1 MRVAELILGP
11 DARSPGLARRFV
23 TTTLIG
29 WAQPDYD
36 DAVLLVSELVTNA
49 TLHAR
54 TEIVVR
60 VELGTES
67 LVLSVTDGSARQ
79 PVARHYSDHA
89 TTGRGLG
96 LVNTLARRWG
106 IDPHADGTKTVWC
119 ELTPEPAGGRPDD
132 RDVDLDAF
140 PDLEEG
146 ASRREQGFG
155 PSTANRAA
163 A

>member
-1 MRVAELILGP
+1 MAELILGP

-23 TTTLIG
+23 TSTLTD
-29 WAQPDYD
+29 WAQRDYD

-79 PVARHYSDHA
+79 PVARHYSDQA

-119 ELTPEPAGGRPDD
+119 ELTPEHGGRRLAD
-132 RDVDLDAF
+132 RAVDLDSF
-140 PDLEEG
+140 PDLEERT
-146 ASRREQGFG
+146 SRREQGFG
-155 PSTANRAA
+155 STTAYRAA
-163 A
+163 S